1 MKTIFRI
8 IKIGLILIVAY
19 VAVGPYITKS
29 SIKTGIIKDDVVKL
43 SENIDFAVLKYNLKA
58 QFNAKMLENVPPESK
73 NNPLTALAT
82 SFATTVTD
90 GLVETLTTPRSLSI
104 LMTGNNP
111 TLPPWGGKK
120 RLLDDEHL
128 FKNARTSYDSL
139 SSFSI
144 WVPNDEGNEVRFV
157 LNREGIKWKLV
168 NIFIHT
174 DKNK

>member
-1 MKTIFRI
+1 
-8 IKIGLILIVAY
+8 
-19 VAVGPYITKS
+19 
-29 SIKTGIIKDDVVKL
+29 
-43 SENIDFAVLKYNLKA
+43 
-58 QFNAKMLENVPPESK
+58 
-73 NNPLTALAT
+73 
-82 SFATTVTD
+82 
-90 GLVETLTTPRSLSI
+90 
-104 LMTGNNP
+104 MTGNNP
-111 TLPPWGGKK
+111 TLPPWGAKK
-120 RLLDDEHL
+120 RPLDDEHL